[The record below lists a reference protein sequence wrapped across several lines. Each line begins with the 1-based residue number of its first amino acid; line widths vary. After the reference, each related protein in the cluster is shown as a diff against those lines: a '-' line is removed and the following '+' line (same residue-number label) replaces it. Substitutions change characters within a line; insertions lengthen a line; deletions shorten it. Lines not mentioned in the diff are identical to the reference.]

1 MASSLID
8 AIKETI
14 IGVKSNAIDGI
25 IDRSLES
32 ISQYSSNS
40 DTNKYLES
48 MKNLVSSS
56 GMSKDNS
63 VIKQLDQG
71 APQVQNF
78 DQSGRVARY
87 AEYDAVCTKIAYVQ
101 RAIKVLTDHIIA
113 PDDILKYALQVIPV
127 DRNSKETKIDI
138 AITRIKEIIKHFK
151 LENKI
156 KNLVF
161 DTLKYG
167 DNFVEIVP
175 VPKGKNALVV
185 INEGMDYNAFRDTK
199 VISET
204 KVTLETTNEKNVT
217 ESKDIRI
224 VVDESIIET
233 LDGNG
238 QTVLTEDLI
247 QTSNIG
253 FGGVLSSMSSNVMT
267 PYGTGS
273 QMVKNVG
280 DIVNGCK
287 SKDDHPV
294 EKVND
299 DKFKSKYSNIDN
311 QDDKKEDENRLD
323 IKDVN
328 IVIHDPRYVIRLET
342 ERFKVC
348 LGFLVFPKVDPTT
361 LMSQGANTNIDA
373 ICANFLGD
381 IESKL
386 KLNERKDNIKIS
398 DDIRKVLL
406 VHLSKI
412 KRNEDLKVRYV
423 APEYMEHFRINVSKY
438 APYGESIL
446 DSSLYDC
453 KLLMALKTAAAIKK
467 INACTD
473 KRFVSVEVGLPRDA
487 KNVVQ
492 KMEEILTKKRVS
504 IGSMGAIDTIPS
516 QISTLET
523 IFLPMKDGKKFV
535 EIDHQNWGGDTSN
548 DTDNQKQ
555 MRDGIVA
562 NLGVPPIFVGLEEN
576 CLPYNTE
583 IKLLDGS
590 SEKIGRIVELWENN
604 ENNRDI
610 WVYSCDPQTKK
621 MVPGKVSNVFRTRK
635 NAQLVRVH
643 LDNGK
648 YVDCTPDHKF
658 MLRNGSYLEARY
670 LKEDDS
676 LMPLYLRDT
685 NSKVRSGSAYYE
697 VYDPFSGSWR
707 LVHRMVTE
715 ELNRVINRSR
725 LHVHHIDRN
734 PKNNHPNNLLVCT
747 ATEHIAIHSKLKN
760 MDYNGKILYEISDT
774 KLLDTRK
781 CIICGND
788 FQCLIHSNRVTCGKT
803 ECKKE
808 RARIDGYKSWNRLKC
823 LHPELE
829 SVNATCSIC
838 GKIFKTSQSHLKNRN
853 ENHNGLLSCSKQCG
867 RKLSALIQ
875 KENAKIKNHYRKSN
889 CVICGKEIMIDDHN
903 LTNTCSIK
911 CANTVLSRK
920 RWKGNVKEYRCIFC
934 GKYIKLS
941 KWTHDNMAHVHCHEC
956 GKYSTGYTKFLKK
969 NPVFT
974 IQDYIEKMNIPQYMN
989 HKVVSIEW
997 LSEKQDCYDIEV
1009 DKWHNFGL
1017 TSGIIVHNS
1026 SNRSSAT
1033 TESISFCRT
1042 IIDDQKELSIPMQ
1055 ELITKVYRLIFGDLE
1070 ADILSRIQITFSE
1083 PKVLPNTAKSE
1094 YLEAMQRNMDA
1105 YNGMGIPKSYLQRK
1119 FLPDLEWNEI
1129 ENAVASEKLDAE
1141 LNDTINNG
1149 GDMMGGMN
1157 LGTSPSMGGMPGG
1170 F

>member
-14 IGVKSNAIDGI
+14 IGVKSNTIDGV

-204 KVTLETTNEKNVT
+204 NVTLETTNDKNVT

-224 VVDESIIET
+224 IVDESIIET
-233 LDGNG
+233 LDDNG
-238 QTVLTEDLI
+238 VNVLTEDLV
-247 QTSNIG
+247 QSNSIG
-253 FGGVLSSMSSNVMT
+253 FGGVLSSMSSDVMT

-273 QMVKNVG
+273 QMIKDVG
-280 DIVNGCK
+280 GIVDNCK
-287 SKDDHPV
+287 SKDNHTTDTIS
-294 EKVND
+294 D
-299 DKFKSKYSNIDN
+299 DKFKSKYSNSEN
-311 QDDKKEDENRLD
+311 QDNKKEDENRLD

-361 LMSQGANTNIDA
+361 LMSQGVNTNIDS

-386 KLNERKDNIKIS
+386 KLNGKKDNIKIS

-406 VHLSKI
+406 AHLSKI

-576 CLPYNTE
+576 
-583 IKLLDGS
+583 
-590 SEKIGRIVELWENN
+590 
-604 ENNRDI
+604 
-610 WVYSCDPQTKK
+610 Q
-621 MVPGKVSNVFRTRK
+621 
-635 NAQLVRVH
+635 
-643 LDNGK
+643 
-648 YVDCTPDHKF
+648 
-658 MLRNGSYLEARY
+658 
-670 LKEDDS
+670 
-676 LMPLYLRDT
+676 
-685 NSKVRSGSAYYE
+685 
-697 VYDPFSGSWR
+697 
-707 LVHRMVTE
+707 
-715 ELNRVINRSR
+715 
-725 LHVHHIDRN
+725 
-734 PKNNHPNNLLVCT
+734 
-747 ATEHIAIHSKLKN
+747 
-760 MDYNGKILYEISDT
+760 
-774 KLLDTRK
+774 
-781 CIICGND
+781 
-788 FQCLIHSNRVTCGKT
+788 
-803 ECKKE
+803 
-808 RARIDGYKSWNRLKC
+808 
-823 LHPELE
+823 
-829 SVNATCSIC
+829 
-838 GKIFKTSQSHLKNRN
+838 
-853 ENHNGLLSCSKQCG
+853 
-867 RKLSALIQ
+867 
-875 KENAKIKNHYRKSN
+875 
-889 CVICGKEIMIDDHN
+889 
-903 LTNTCSIK
+903 
-911 CANTVLSRK
+911 
-920 RWKGNVKEYRCIFC
+920 
-934 GKYIKLS
+934 
-941 KWTHDNMAHVHCHEC
+941 
-956 GKYSTGYTKFLKK
+956 
-969 NPVFT
+969 
-974 IQDYIEKMNIPQYMN
+974 
-989 HKVVSIEW
+989 
-997 LSEKQDCYDIEV
+997 
-1009 DKWHNFGL
+1009 
-1017 TSGIIVHNS
+1017 

-1141 LNDTINNG
+1141 LNDTVNNG
-1149 GDMMGGMN
+1149 GDIMGGMN

>member
-1 MASSLID
+1 MASNLID

-56 GMSKDNS
+56 GMSRDNS

-71 APQVQNF
+71 TPQVQNF
-78 DQSGRVARY
+78 DQTGRVARY

-113 PDDILKYALQVIPV
+113 PDDILKYALQVIPI

-138 AITRIKEIIKHFK
+138 AITRIKEIIRHFK

-185 INEGMDYNAFRDTK
+185 INEGMDYNAFRDSK

-204 KVTLETTNEKNVT
+204 KVTLETTDEKNVT

-224 VVDESIIET
+224 IVDESVIE
-233 LDGNG
+233 DDIKNNI
-238 QTVLTEDLI
+238 LTEAI
-247 QTSNIG
+247 VPSSGFG
-253 FGGVLSSMSSNVMT
+253 FGGVLGSMSSDVLT

-273 QMVKNVG
+273 QMVKDVG
-280 DIVNGCK
+280 GIVDNCK
-287 SKDDHPV
+287 SKDSHTTNG
-294 EKVND
+294 VND
-299 DKFKSKYSNIDN
+299 DKFKSKYSNSEN

-328 IVIHDPRYVIRLET
+328 IVIHNPRYVIRLET

-361 LMSQGANTNIDA
+361 LMSQGVNTNIDS

-386 KLNERKDNIKIS
+386 KLNGKDNIKIS

-406 VHLSKI
+406 VHLTKI

-576 CLPYNTE
+576 
-583 IKLLDGS
+583 
-590 SEKIGRIVELWENN
+590 
-604 ENNRDI
+604 
-610 WVYSCDPQTKK
+610 Q
-621 MVPGKVSNVFRTRK
+621 
-635 NAQLVRVH
+635 
-643 LDNGK
+643 
-648 YVDCTPDHKF
+648 
-658 MLRNGSYLEARY
+658 
-670 LKEDDS
+670 
-676 LMPLYLRDT
+676 
-685 NSKVRSGSAYYE
+685 
-697 VYDPFSGSWR
+697 
-707 LVHRMVTE
+707 
-715 ELNRVINRSR
+715 
-725 LHVHHIDRN
+725 
-734 PKNNHPNNLLVCT
+734 
-747 ATEHIAIHSKLKN
+747 
-760 MDYNGKILYEISDT
+760 
-774 KLLDTRK
+774 
-781 CIICGND
+781 
-788 FQCLIHSNRVTCGKT
+788 
-803 ECKKE
+803 
-808 RARIDGYKSWNRLKC
+808 
-823 LHPELE
+823 
-829 SVNATCSIC
+829 
-838 GKIFKTSQSHLKNRN
+838 
-853 ENHNGLLSCSKQCG
+853 
-867 RKLSALIQ
+867 
-875 KENAKIKNHYRKSN
+875 
-889 CVICGKEIMIDDHN
+889 
-903 LTNTCSIK
+903 
-911 CANTVLSRK
+911 
-920 RWKGNVKEYRCIFC
+920 
-934 GKYIKLS
+934 
-941 KWTHDNMAHVHCHEC
+941 
-956 GKYSTGYTKFLKK
+956 
-969 NPVFT
+969 
-974 IQDYIEKMNIPQYMN
+974 
-989 HKVVSIEW
+989 
-997 LSEKQDCYDIEV
+997 
-1009 DKWHNFGL
+1009 
-1017 TSGIIVHNS
+1017 

-1129 ENAVASEKLDAE
+1129 ENAIASEKLDAE
-1141 LNDTINNG
+1141 LNDTVNNG

-1157 LGTSPSMGGMPGG
+1157 LGTSPAMGGMPGG

>member
-1 MASSLID
+1 MASNLID

-56 GMSKDNS
+56 GMSRDNS

-71 APQVQNF
+71 TPQVQNF
-78 DQSGRVARY
+78 DQTGRVARY

-138 AITRIKEIIKHFK
+138 AITRIKEIIRHFK

-185 INEGMDYNAFRDTK
+185 INEGMDYNAFRDSK

-224 VVDESIIET
+224 IVDESVIEN
-233 LDGNG
+233 DIKNSI
-238 QTVLTEDLI
+238 LTEAI
-247 QTSNIG
+247 VPSSGFG
-253 FGGVLSSMSSNVMT
+253 FGGVLGSMSSDVLT

-273 QMVKNVG
+273 QMVKDVG
-280 DIVNGCK
+280 GIVDSCK
-287 SKDDHPV
+287 SKDSHTTNG
-294 EKVND
+294 VND
-299 DKFKSKYSNIDN
+299 DKFKSKYSNSEK

-328 IVIHDPRYVIRLET
+328 IVIHNPRYVIRLET

-361 LMSQGANTNIDA
+361 LMSQGVNTNIDS

-386 KLNERKDNIKIS
+386 KLNGKDNIKIS

-406 VHLSKI
+406 VHLTKI

-576 CLPYNTE
+576 
-583 IKLLDGS
+583 
-590 SEKIGRIVELWENN
+590 
-604 ENNRDI
+604 
-610 WVYSCDPQTKK
+610 Q
-621 MVPGKVSNVFRTRK
+621 
-635 NAQLVRVH
+635 
-643 LDNGK
+643 
-648 YVDCTPDHKF
+648 
-658 MLRNGSYLEARY
+658 
-670 LKEDDS
+670 
-676 LMPLYLRDT
+676 
-685 NSKVRSGSAYYE
+685 
-697 VYDPFSGSWR
+697 
-707 LVHRMVTE
+707 
-715 ELNRVINRSR
+715 
-725 LHVHHIDRN
+725 
-734 PKNNHPNNLLVCT
+734 
-747 ATEHIAIHSKLKN
+747 
-760 MDYNGKILYEISDT
+760 
-774 KLLDTRK
+774 
-781 CIICGND
+781 
-788 FQCLIHSNRVTCGKT
+788 
-803 ECKKE
+803 
-808 RARIDGYKSWNRLKC
+808 
-823 LHPELE
+823 
-829 SVNATCSIC
+829 
-838 GKIFKTSQSHLKNRN
+838 
-853 ENHNGLLSCSKQCG
+853 
-867 RKLSALIQ
+867 
-875 KENAKIKNHYRKSN
+875 
-889 CVICGKEIMIDDHN
+889 
-903 LTNTCSIK
+903 
-911 CANTVLSRK
+911 
-920 RWKGNVKEYRCIFC
+920 
-934 GKYIKLS
+934 
-941 KWTHDNMAHVHCHEC
+941 
-956 GKYSTGYTKFLKK
+956 
-969 NPVFT
+969 
-974 IQDYIEKMNIPQYMN
+974 
-989 HKVVSIEW
+989 
-997 LSEKQDCYDIEV
+997 
-1009 DKWHNFGL
+1009 
-1017 TSGIIVHNS
+1017 

-1129 ENAVASEKLDAE
+1129 ENAIASEKLDAE
-1141 LNDTINNG
+1141 LNDTVNNG

-1157 LGTSPSMGGMPGG
+1157 LGTSPAMGGMPGG